1 MIAAYYGFKLKP
13 NLNSIHFFPFGRC
26 FFFLSS
32 CHLSRHCSRLV
43 RFWLLLLL
51 AVVVQFEY
59 SRKILTIILNRV
71 SFRCEN
77 SQCILFIYKR
87 FIYALEFESATKRC
101 GDWKGEGAGVEV
113 QYTSSRWMLNNANE
127 RINFRYN
134 LNSACIIW
142 SGRVRQWGRE
152 WVEERERKNI
162 TWWWKALLC
171 TLEIA
176 TKKQAHT
183 HWLLVENLL
192 YKWCWCVVFLSHAN
206 WFAI

>member
-101 GDWKGEGAGVEV
+101 GDWKGEGARVEV

-152 WVEERERKNI
+152 WVEEREKEYYLVMKGAVMHTRNSNKE
-162 TWWWKALLC
+162 TSAHSL
-171 TLEIA
+171 IA
-176 TKKQAHT
+176 RWESA
-183 HWLLVENLL
+183 V
-192 YKWCWCVVFLSHAN
+192 
-206 WFAI
+206 